1 MAVVS
6 RPFERER
13 PTGARRTI
21 RFTSLLTLVTYLLAF
36 LAIAVVLQQAMV
48 WGQRRLD
55 DLRYGFPRS
64 AHTSG
69 IIHPEDAMGMPTQI
83 ITLNI
88 DGQVSTLVLPGG
100 DAAGVQVLEGPYLV
114 GRDGPYAVPHPT
126 LQDINGDGQVDLLV
140 MIRGEAIVYMNE
152 QGTLRIITPEER
164 AALMGAAQG
173 EPAGGE

>member
-6 RPFERER
+6 RPFERGR
-13 PTGARRTI
+13 STQARRTV

-48 WGQRRLD
+48 WGQRWLD

-64 AHTSG
+64 AQISG
-69 IIHPEDAMGMPTQI
+69 IIRPEDATGTLSQI

-100 DAAGVQVLEGPYLV
+100 DATSVQVLEGPYLV
-114 GRDGPYAVPHPT
+114 GRNGPYAVPQPT
-126 LQDINGDGQVDLLV
+126 LQDINGDGQGDLLV
-140 MIRGEAIVYMNE
+140 MIRGEAIVYINE
-152 QGTLRIITPEER
+152 QGILRIITPEER
-164 AALMGAAQG
+164 AALVGAAQN
-173 EPAGGE
+173 EPVGGE

>member
-1 MAVVS
+1 MAVAS
-6 RPFERER
+6 RPLERGR
-13 PTGARRTI
+13 STQVRRTV

-36 LAIAVVLQQAMV
+36 LAIVVVLQQAMV

-69 IIHPEDAMGMPTQI
+69 IIRPEDAMGAPTQI

-173 EPAGGE
+173 EPDGGE